1 MDPSSTVSFY
11 VISASTS
18 AVSVAAEEEKQD
30 DPHTAVV
37 GSASASVT
45 AASAETATAA
55 KKDNDPKAGIVASY
69 GTDVMQEE
77 PPETDDPLF
86 SLDEVVITPHMGA
99 STEEAHIKMM
109 DVAMTNALDI
119 LEGKA
124 CKNIVN

>member
-45 AASAETATAA
+45 AAAA
-55 KKDNDPKAGIVASY
+55 KKDNDPKAGIVASAPVTHT
-69 GTDVMQEE
+69 G
-77 PPETDDPLF
+77 F
-86 SLDEVVITPHMGA
+86 A
-99 STEEAHIKMM
+99 SASAVRSTQIAHR
-109 DVAMTNALDI
+109 
-119 LEGKA
+119 
-124 CKNIVN
+124 